1 MSLLYPLSS
10 TMGSDIQT
18 YQKFRHI
25 TAGSHVYVASH
36 VLCLD
41 DFTSSI
47 LRAAMVLG
55 KAMDLSPLRLR
66 QPYNAR

>member
-1 MSLLYPLSS
+1 MYMWQVMSYALMILP
-10 TMGSDIQT
+10 
-18 YQKFRHI
+18 
-25 TAGSHVYVASH
+25 V
-36 VLCLD
+36 
-41 DFTSSI
+41 SI